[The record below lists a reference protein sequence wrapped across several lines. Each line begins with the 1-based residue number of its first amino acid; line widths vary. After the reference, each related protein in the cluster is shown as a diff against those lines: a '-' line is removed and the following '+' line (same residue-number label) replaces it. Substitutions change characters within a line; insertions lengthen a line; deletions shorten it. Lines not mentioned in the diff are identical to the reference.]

1 VKIDFKKKKEIQHID
16 EQLENVTKEEKPEL
30 IVMKLALQEDIILL
44 QNEHQ
49 PSKMDNVRSVIK

>member
-44 QNEHQ
+44 QNEHY
-49 PSKMDNVRSVIK
+49 PSLTADVRSVIK